1 MSGCMRMAGTLC
13 VLAIA
18 TLGLA
23 SGSTHY
29 TAEGVVLGP
38 DGETLSG
45 VEVSLYIVDHTKGL
59 DRDGIRPCK
68 QLTTDADGKYA
79 FAVEVEAESPYGL
92 IAAQKAGL
100 AWNCRR
106 WSLLADLR
114 ADIPLARPAE
124 LAGLVINEQGQPI
137 AGARVSLQ
145 ALRCD
150 HLRSYEVPA
159 ALAQMLFTTQTNAR
173 GRFRFTTL
181 SADWRTDFL
190 IEATGY
196 GTVRSQDLLD
206 YPYAIYGPGTSDIRV
221 TLRPEAQ
228 IRGTIVRA
236 ADSEPLEG
244 IAVNLGRTETGAAYG
259 FQSTLS
265 DRAGA
270 FSFRGIPAGDFWVG
284 VPTSHAPDAGWVG
297 WPIPI
302 RTKAGETTEGVKLEL
317 TRGGTFEVKVA
328 DPASTSV
335 EGAGLTVFTR
345 EGNRLAQGRTDAAGL
360 CRIRLPAGAY
370 KLVDVGKSG
379 FHTQEPFVF
388 FDIEAGQT
396 VYREVTLK
404 KAPRIGGI
412 VVDTEGRPVCDVR
425 LVLMPSPTRAAYT
438 DRRGRFTMVW
448 DKWLDDDSEPR
459 SKQFEL
465 IALDVKGNRA
475 ISAKLKEA
483 TQAIRLVLRPAVRI
497 TGTVVGSEGKPIEH
511 ALVSAWLRGEMW
523 GMSLRPNKLIFTDRS
538 GRFAIFPVL
547 PARTCELS
555 IRAQNHDT
563 RKEEL
568 QTPADTTQPLD
579 TGIIK
584 LTPIPVTN
592 KPN

>member
-1 MSGCMRMAGTLC
+1 MAGTLC

-23 SGSTHY
+23 SGATRY
-29 TAEGVVLGP
+29 TAEGIVLGP
-38 DGETLSG
+38 DGETLNG
-45 VEVSLYIVDHTKGL
+45 AQVSLYVVDHTRGF
-59 DRDGIRPCK
+59 DRDGIRAHK
-68 QLTTDADGKYA
+68 QLTTSANGKYA
-79 FAVEVEAESPYGL
+79 FAIEVEAEYRYGL

-114 ADIPLARPAE
+114 ADIRLARPAE
-124 LAGLVINEQGQPI
+124 LAGLVIDERGQPV
-137 AGARVSLQ
+137 AGAKVSLQ

-150 HLRSYEVPA
+150 HLRSYEIPQ
-159 ALAQMLFTTQTNAR
+159 ALTQTLFTTQTNAR

-206 YPYAIYGPGTSDIRV
+206 YPYAVYGPGTSDIQF
-221 TLRPEAQ
+221 TLKPEAQ
-228 IRGTIVRA
+228 IQGTIVRA

-244 IAVNLGRTETGAAYG
+244 IAVNVGRTETGAAYG
-259 FQSTLS
+259 FESTIS

-270 FSFRGIPAGDFWVG
+270 FSFRGIPAGNLWVG
-284 VPTSHAPDAGWVG
+284 VATSHAPDAGWVG

-302 RTKAGETTEGVKLEL
+302 RAKAGETTEGVKLEL
-317 TRGGTFEVKVA
+317 TRGGIFEAEVV
-328 DPASTSV
+328 DPAGTSV

-360 CRIRLPAGAY
+360 CRIRLPPGAY
-370 KLVDVGKSG
+370 KLVEVGKSG
-379 FHTQEPFVF
+379 FHTHDPFVF

-404 KAPRIGGI
+404 KAPRVEGI
-412 VVDTEGRPVCDVR
+412 VVDADGRPVCDVR
-425 LVLMPSPTRAAYT
+425 VVLMPSPTSAAYT
-438 DRRGRFTMVW
+438 DQRGRFAMVW

-459 SKQFEL
+459 GRQFEL

-475 ISAKLKEA
+475 GSVKLKEA
-483 TQAIRLVLRPAVRI
+483 TGAIRLVLRPAVRI
-497 TGTVVGSEGKPIEH
+497 TGTVVGSEGKPLEH
-511 ALVSAWLRGEMW
+511 ALVSSWLKGQTW
-523 GMSLRPNKLIFTDRS
+523 GMSLRPNKLIFTDRL
-538 GRFAIFPVL
+538 GRFSIFPVL
-547 PARTCELS
+547 PERTCELS
-555 IRAQNHDT
+555 VRAPNYDT
-563 RKEEL
+563 RKKEL
-568 QTPADTTQPLD
+568 QTPADTTQPLE

-584 LTPIPVTN
+584 LTPIPVTSKAN
-592 KPN
+592 

>member
-1 MSGCMRMAGTLC
+1 MSGCMRMAGALC

-18 TLGLA
+18 PLGLA
-23 SGSTHY
+23 SGPTRY

-38 DGETLSG
+38 DGKMLDG
-45 VEVSLYIVDHTKGL
+45 AQVSLYIVDHTRGF
-59 DRDGIRPCK
+59 DRGGIRPYK
-68 QLTTDADGKYA
+68 QLTTNADGKYA
-79 FAVEVEAESPYGL
+79 FVVEVEAEGPYGL
-92 IAAQKAGL
+92 IAAHKAGL

-106 WSLLADLR
+106 WPLLADLR
-114 ADIPLARPAE
+114 ADIRLARPVE
-124 LAGLVINEQGQPI
+124 LAGLVIDEQGRPI
-137 AGARVSLQ
+137 AGAEVSLQ

-150 HLRSYEVPA
+150 HLRSYEVPS
-159 ALAQMLFTTQTNAR
+159 ALARTLFTTQTNAR

-196 GTVRSQDLLD
+196 GTFRSQDLFD
-206 YPYAIYGPGTSDIRV
+206 YPYAVYEPGTSDIRFI
-221 TLRPEAQ
+221 LKPEAQ

-244 IAVNLGRTETGAAYG
+244 IAVNIGRTETGAAYG
-259 FQSTLS
+259 FQSTIS
-265 DRAGA
+265 DRTGA
-270 FSFRGIPAGDFWVG
+270 FCFRGIPAGNLWLG
-284 VPTSHAPDAGWVG
+284 VATSQAPDAGWVG

-317 TRGGTFEVKVA
+317 TRGGIFEGKVV
-328 DPASTSV
+328 DPAGTSV

-345 EGNRLAQGRTDAAGL
+345 EGNRLAQGRTNARGL

-370 KLVDVGKSG
+370 KLVEVGKSG
-379 FHTQEPFVF
+379 FHTHDPFVF
-388 FDIEAGQT
+388 FDIEADQT

-425 LVLMPSPTRAAYT
+425 LVLMPSLTRAAYT
-438 DRRGRFTMVW
+438 DRAGRFAMVW

-459 SKQFEL
+459 SRPFEL

-475 ISAKLKEA
+475 GSVKLKEA
-483 TQAIRLVLRPAVRI
+483 TGAVRLVLRPAVRI
-497 TGTVVGSEGKPIEH
+497 TGTVVGLEGKPIEH

-523 GMSLRPNKLIFTDRS
+523 GMSLSPNKRILTDRS
-538 GRFAIFPVL
+538 GRFSIFPVL
-547 PARTCELS
+547 PERTCELS
-555 IRAQNHDT
+555 IRASNYDT
-563 RKEEL
+563 RKTEL
-568 QTPADTTQPLD
+568 QTPADTTQTLD
-579 TGIIK
+579 TGTIK

-592 KPN
+592 KAN